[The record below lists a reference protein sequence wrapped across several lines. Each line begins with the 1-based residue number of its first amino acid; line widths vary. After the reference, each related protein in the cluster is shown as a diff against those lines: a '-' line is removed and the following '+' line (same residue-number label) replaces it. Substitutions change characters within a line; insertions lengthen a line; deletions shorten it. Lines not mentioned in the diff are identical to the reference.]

1 MKQTSGIAKN
11 SAMLMAMNIAKMI
24 FPLLTLPYLTRVLS
38 KDCYGS
44 VVYVKS
50 VITYLQILVDFGFV
64 LSATKDIVRAR
75 QDKAAQEKIIGD
87 VLLARLWLSGAA
99 LAVLVILTA
108 ALPILRARP
117 LLALLSFL
125 PVFLTLFL
133 FDFLF
138 RGLERMEAIA
148 MRFVVM
154 RGISTALTFVVIH
167 SDADVLLIPLLDTLG
182 SLVAVLMVVP
192 QFKQLGLRVRLSRD
206 AAAAWA
212 MLKDSA
218 VYFASNVASTSFS
231 ALNTLLLGIILT
243 TQEVAYWGVCIQAV
257 AAVQALYTPITD
269 SLYPVMVRERKFSR
283 IKKMV
288 KLFLPLVLA
297 GCIAAYFLADFGITL
312 IGGKGYAPAARIF
325 RYLIPVLFFS
335 FFAMLFGWPTLGA
348 IDRNAETS
356 RSTVYA
362 LSFQVLGLLVL
373 LCTGY
378 YSLVAVAIL
387 RSVTEAVLCGIRMLY
402 IRKNI
407 RSFADIGGDAA

>member
-154 RGISTALTFVVIH
+154 RSISTALTFVVIH

-297 GCIAAYFLADFGITL
+297 GCIAAYFLADFGIML

-362 LSFQVLGLLVL
+362 LSFQVLGLLAL

-387 RSVTEAVLCGIRMLY
+387 RSVTEAVLCGIRMFY

-407 RSFADIGGDAA
+407 RSFADMGGDAA

>member
-1 MKQTSGIAKN
+1 MKKNSGIAKN
-11 SAMLMAMNIAKMI
+11 SFMLMAMNVAKML

-44 VVYVKS
+44 VVYIKS
-50 VITYLQILVDFGFV
+50 VTTYLQLLVDFGFV
-64 LSATKDIVRAR
+64 LSATKQIVQAR
-75 QDKAAQEKIIGD
+75 CDKARQEKIMGD
-87 VLLARLWLSGAA
+87 VLLARLWLAGVA
-99 LAVLVILTA
+99 LVILVVLTI
-108 ALPILRARP
+108 ALPILRSRP
-117 LLALLSFL
+117 LLSLLSFF

-138 RGLERMEAIA
+138 RGLEKMETIA
-148 MRFVVM
+148 LRFVIM
-154 RGISTALTFVVIH
+154 RGISTALTFALIH
-167 SDADVLLIPLLDTLG
+167 SDSDVLLIPLLDTLG
-182 SLVAVLMVVP
+182 TLIAALMVLP
-192 QFKQLGLRVRLSRD
+192 QLRRMGLRVRLSRD
-206 AAAAWA
+206 RTAAWA
-212 MLKDSA
+212 MLEDSA

-283 IKKMV
+283 IVKTV
-288 KLFLPLVLA
+288 KLFLPIVLA
-297 GCIAAYFLADFGITL
+297 GCTAAWFLADFGIVL
-312 IGGKGYAPAARIF
+312 IGGKAYAPAAKIF

-335 FFAMLFGWPTLGA
+335 FFALLFGWPTLGA

-362 LSFQVLGLLVL
+362 LSFQVIGLLVL
-373 LCTGY
+373 LCTGC
-378 YSLVAVAIL
+378 YSLIAVAIL
-387 RSVTEAVLCGIRMLY
+387 RSATEFILCGIRVLY

-407 RSFADIGGDAA
+407 HAFADRRGDSS

>member
-212 MLKDSA
+212 MLKDYA
-218 VYFASNVASTSFS
+218 VYFA
-231 ALNTLLLGIILT
+231 
-243 TQEVAYWGVCIQAV
+243 
-257 AAVQALYTPITD
+257 
-269 SLYPVMVRERKFSR
+269 
-283 IKKMV
+283 
-288 KLFLPLVLA
+288 
-297 GCIAAYFLADFGITL
+297 
-312 IGGKGYAPAARIF
+312 
-325 RYLIPVLFFS
+325 
-335 FFAMLFGWPTLGA
+335 
-348 IDRNAETS
+348 
-356 RSTVYA
+356 
-362 LSFQVLGLLVL
+362 
-373 LCTGY
+373 
-378 YSLVAVAIL
+378 
-387 RSVTEAVLCGIRMLY
+387 
-402 IRKNI
+402 
-407 RSFADIGGDAA
+407 

>member
-87 VLLARLWLSGAA
+87 VLLARLWLSCAA

-297 GCIAAYFLADFGITL
+297 GCIAAYFLADFGIML

-325 RYLIPVLFFS
+325 RCFS
-335 FFAMLFGWPTLGA
+335 AFSPCSSAGRP
-348 IDRNAETS
+348 S
-356 RSTVYA
+356 VPSTA
-362 LSFQVLGLLVL
+362 TPRPAAAPSTPCHFRCWGCW
-373 LCTGY
+373 LC
-378 YSLVAVAIL
+378 
-387 RSVTEAVLCGIRMLY
+387 SVRGTTRWSPSPFC
-402 IRKNI
+402 
-407 RSFADIGGDAA
+407 AA

>member
-24 FPLLTLPYLTRVLS
+24 FPLLTLPYLTRALS

-297 GCIAAYFLADFGITL
+297 GCIAAYFLADFGIML
-312 IGGKGYAPAARIF
+312 IGKGYAPAARIF

-362 LSFQVLGLLVL
+362 LSFQVLGLLAL

-378 YSLVAVAIL
+378 
-387 RSVTEAVLCGIRMLY
+387 
-402 IRKNI
+402 
-407 RSFADIGGDAA
+407 

>member
-38 KDCYGS
+38 TDCYGS

-50 VITYLQILVDFGFV
+50 VTAYLQLLVDFGFV
-64 LSATKDIVRAR
+64 LSATKEIVRVR
-75 QDKAAQEKIIGD
+75 HDKAAQEKIMGD
-87 VLLARLWLSGAA
+87 VLLARLWLAGAA
-99 LAVLVILTA
+99 LVILVVLTA
-108 ALPILRARP
+108 VLPILRARP
-117 LLALLSFL
+117 LLSLLSFL

-148 MRFVVM
+148 LRFVVM
-154 RGISTALTFVVIH
+154 RGIATALTFVLIR
-167 SDADVLLIPLLDTLG
+167 SDADVLRIPLLDTLG
-182 SLVAVLMVVP
+182 SLVAVLMVFP
-192 QFKQLGLRVRLSRD
+192 QLHRLGLHVRLSRN
-206 AAAAWA
+206 ASAAWA

-269 SLYPVMVRERKFSR
+269 SLYPVMVRERNFHR
-283 IKKMV
+283 ILKMV

-297 GCIAAYFLADFGITL
+297 GCAAAYFLADFGIVL
-312 IGGKGYAPAARIF
+312 IGGKAYAPAARIF
-325 RYLIPVLFFS
+325 RYLSAFS
-335 FFAMLFGWPTLGA
+335 LYFSAGPPWAPLTATPK
-348 IDRNAETS
+348 R
-356 RSTVYA
+356 
-362 LSFQVLGLLVL
+362 
-373 LCTGY
+373 
-378 YSLVAVAIL
+378 AVARFTPCPSRYWDYWHCCLPDAIL
-387 RSVTEAVLCGIRMLY
+387 WWPLPFCAAQQRPFYAVSVCSIYGRTFTPLQIWEVGRHD
-402 IRKNI
+402 R
-407 RSFADIGGDAA
+407 DH

>member
-75 QDKAAQEKIIGD
+75 HDKAAQEKIIGD

-288 KLFLPLVLA
+288 KLFLPLVLT
-297 GCIAAYFLADFGITL
+297 GCIAAYFLADFGIML

-335 FFAMLFGWPTLGA
+335 FFAMLFGWPT
-348 IDRNAETS
+348 RN
-356 RSTVYA
+356 YH
-362 LSFQVLGLLVL
+362 LF
-373 LCTGY
+373 
-378 YSLVAVAIL
+378 
-387 RSVTEAVLCGIRMLY
+387 
-402 IRKNI
+402 
-407 RSFADIGGDAA
+407 

>member
-87 VLLARLWLSGAA
+87 VLLAA

-138 RGLERMEAIA
+138 RGLERIEAIA

-297 GCIAAYFLADFGITL
+297 GCIAAYFLADFGIML

-362 LSFQVLGLLVL
+362 LSFQVLGLLAL

-387 RSVTEAVLCGIRMLY
+387 RSVTEAVLCGIRMFY

-407 RSFADIGGDAA
+407 RSFADMGGDAA

>member
-38 KDCYGS
+38 TDCYGS

-50 VITYLQILVDFGFV
+50 VTAYLQLLVDFGFV
-64 LSATKDIVRAR
+64 LSATKEIVRVR
-75 QDKAAQEKIIGD
+75 HDKAAQEKIMGD
-87 VLLARLWLSGAA
+87 VLLARLWLAGAA
-99 LAVLVILTA
+99 LVILVVLTA
-108 ALPILRARP
+108 VLPILRARP
-117 LLALLSFL
+117 LLSLLSFL

-148 MRFVVM
+148 LRFVVM
-154 RGISTALTFVVIH
+154 RGIATALTFVLIR
-167 SDADVLLIPLLDTLG
+167 SDADILRIPLLDTLG
-182 SLVAVLMVVP
+182 SLVAVLMVFP
-192 QFKQLGLRVRLSRD
+192 QLHRLGLHVRLSRN
-206 AAAAWA
+206 ASAAWA

-269 SLYPVMVRERKFSR
+269 SLYPVMVWERNFHR
-283 IKKMV
+283 ILKMV

-297 GCIAAYFLADFGITL
+297 GCAAAYFLADFGIVL
-312 IGGKGYAPAARIF
+312 IGGKAYAPAARIF
-325 RYLIPVLFFS
+325 RYLMPVLFFS
-335 FFAMLFGWPTLGA
+335 FFALLFGWPTLGA
-348 IDRNAETS
+348 IDRNVETS

-362 LSFQVLGLLVL
+362 LSFQVLGLLAL
-373 LCTGY
+373 LLTGC

-387 RSVTEAVLCGIRMLY
+387 RSATEAVLCGIRMLY

-407 RSFADIGGDAA
+407 HAFADMGGGTA